1 MNSEYNLKG
10 AGYFTVTDLLDFKYY
25 QENEGLPVT
34 TITITS
40 RQAGVLVDE
49 MSGHTP
55 KLTGKKLVDYWVQ
68 PIPPL
73 TPETIHGIK
82 IYVED

>member
-1 MNSEYNLKG
+1 MDSEYNLKG

-34 TITITS
+34 AITITS

-55 KLTGKKLVDYWVQ
+55 
-68 PIPPL
+68 
-73 TPETIHGIK
+73 
-82 IYVED
+82 